1 MPPTVSDTAPSAAPS
16 ASSPTVLTRPVRYH
30 ADGGDSY
37 ANSMLPFLIN
47 DFQEIKVLD
56 LRYFTGSVKEILDT
70 TEYKHVLILY
80 GISTLNSDNSIL
92 NLKD

>member
-1 MPPTVSDTAPSAAPS
+1 MIK
-16 ASSPTVLTRPVRYH
+16 
-30 ADGGDSY
+30 DSY